1 MNKSPLNYSMD
12 LDITSA
18 RRSLTYDF
26 WILLS
31 VFCLSTF
38 GIAMIYSASQSY
50 DMALR
55 QCIYFVLGF
64 SSLLLI
70 SFSNFRKME
79 SIYLFC
85 YWPGLILLLLVL
97 FLLIAITI
105 LIVGLIWEFL
115 LFNHQRLCDF

>member
-18 RRSLTYDF
+18 RSSLTYDF

-31 VFCLSTF
+31 VFCLSIF

-79 SIYLFC
+79 SIYLF
-85 YWPGLILLLLVL
+85 
-97 FLLIAITI
+97 AI
-105 LIVGLIWEFL
+105 GP
-115 LFNHQRLCDF
+115 D

>member
-18 RRSLTYDF
+18 RSSLTYDF

-31 VFCLSTF
+31 VFCLSIF

-85 YWPGLILLLLVL
+85 YWPGLILLFLVL
-97 FLLIAITI
+97 FFLIAITI
-105 LIVGLIWEFL
+105 LIDGLIWEFL